1 MKMKRLV
8 TNLLVGCLLLTNA
21 PLPAFA
27 EEVGTG
33 TSNTD
38 SSFDS
43 SVMYNSADLVVM
55 IPDEVPLELNDAG
68 DAFEGSGFVTAW
80 GNAANSQEVKV
91 TVGTSIKYQHSVD
104 SSITVDATVSFDG
117 DFDTL
122 GYDISRTEVIDIAT
136 WGGETLRNNI
146 DAVQKVGDNVE
157 VYVPLSQVSD
167 IGTYNSVIPFNIEV
181 GTIEDGDLGD
191 DDGDDDDEGGEVVD
205 VISNENDYVY
215 YEDTY
220 NGVEGY
226 AVYGLSEEGLAKAS
240 ATADAGQTFTLDMPD
255 TYNGKPVIA
264 LDFNKNATSN
274 AQDFNTVFSDSK
286 YNDIAVVTGA
296 NTLYVEGAWNSGT
309 TFLQKVSS
317 IDLNDGLV
325 EIQSEAFKN
334 KSGET
339 SALRSVS
346 IPASLTTIGSTAFA
360 NHPNLESV
368 TFAEGFNTDID
379 NDIFSGTAIK
389 EISIPSSMITFNI
402 GAFDDT
408 PISVIHFNNTSAGVT
423 IKNNNGFYAVLDFT
437 DVDYLGLVNDSY
449 RITGTTV
456 DNNYNI
462 HVGTCL
468 VSESIGSSV
477 YKYLDEYQSNSGGIL
492 ILDEGVT
499 TIDERLGGAGVTIQL
514 PSTITTISKKSAFSD
529 ATFTGV
535 VDLREATIS
544 ATSVLNNINADAVII
559 DYESLSS
566 FSGTPQINNL
576 YIDSGENTFEGS
588 PASTS
593 MDMSGINN
601 IYFEGTEDNWATVKE
616 LLKYFDTSF
625 TGNLYLNQSY

>member
-122 GYDISRTEVIDIAT
+122 GYDISRTEVIDKVT

-296 NTLYVEGAWNSGT
+296 NTLYVEGTWNTGT

-346 IPASLTTIGSTAFA
+346 IPASLTTIGSDAFA
-360 NHPNLESV
+360 NHSNLESV
-368 TFAEGFNTDID
+368 TFAEGFSASIGNGA
-379 NDIFSGTAIK
+379 FGSSAIK
-389 EISIPSSMITFNI
+389 EVSVPNSMINFNIKAFNGSPLAIVYFNNSVENISI
-402 GAFDDT
+402 
-408 PISVIHFNNTSAGVT
+408 
-423 IKNNNGFYAVLDFT
+423 NGNGYSILDFT
-437 DVDYLGLVNDSY
+437 DETYLGYVGDSY
-449 RITGTTV
+449 KITGIYV
-456 DNNYNI
+456 DDNYNI
-462 HVGTCL
+462 HVPSSE
-468 VSESIGSSV
+468 VSASFGSSLRS
-477 YKYLDEYQSNSGGIL
+477 YLAAYQANVGGIL

-499 TIDERLGGAGVTIQL
+499 DINCRFGKEGVTIQL
-514 PSTITTISKKSAFSD
+514 PSTITAISGDRALYGTTLIGD
-529 ATFTGV
+529 T
-535 VDLREATIS
+535 DLREVTIS
-544 ATSVLNNINADAVII
+544 SSGALGDIRVETLVL
-559 DYESLSS
+559 DYESLDS
-566 FSGTPQINNL
+566 FTGTPQINNL
-576 YIDSGENTFEGS
+576 YIDLGVSDFEDLPS
-588 PASTS
+588 STS
-593 MDMSGINN
+593 MTMSSISN
-601 IYFEGTEDNWATVKE
+601 IYFEGGDTEWTTVKT
-616 LLKYFDTSF
+616 LLKYYDSSF
-625 TGNLYLNQSY
+625 TGNLYLNHPYQ